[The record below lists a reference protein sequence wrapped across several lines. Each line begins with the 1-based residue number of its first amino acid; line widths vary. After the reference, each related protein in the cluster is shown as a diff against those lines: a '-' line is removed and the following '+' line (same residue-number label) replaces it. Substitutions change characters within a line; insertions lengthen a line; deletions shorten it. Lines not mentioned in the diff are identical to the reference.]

1 MLNGTTF
8 NETALARLQLWM
20 FFLTRHIGRTLPE
33 GALLD
38 IIRYRPDAHDRH
50 CTLLGFSIGAELLGS
65 SIVFNGEAL
74 QSVHAGSA
82 SKGQSVQS
90 VHDRFSNTTS
100 SNVLRAWAL
109 SHGDG

>member
-1 MLNGTTF
+1 MRPCWGAHAAMLNGTTF

-50 CTLLGFSIGAELLGS
+50 CMLLGFSIGVG
-65 SIVFNGEAL
+65 FQFGF
-74 QSVHAGSA
+74 
-82 SKGQSVQS
+82 
-90 VHDRFSNTTS
+90 RF
-100 SNVLRAWAL
+100 
-109 SHGDG
+109 